1 MAKAIVGKTAAKRD
15 WYVESLVRG
24 LMVLRS
30 FDASAA
36 SQRIIDVAKRTG
48 LSRAAS
54 RRLLMTL
61 QEAGYLDLE
70 DDRYTLRPAV
80 LDLGFSYL
88 STLKIPALAQPILAK
103 LVSRFGEA
111 ASVAILDDTETLH
124 IARAAEGQ
132 KFNNHIPIGS
142 RLPAYSTSLGRV
154 LLAAL
159 PEQDMKERVSRM
171 KVELL
176 TPLSISS
183 RTALLSELK
192 AVRQQGWSATANQIR
207 EGIGGIAVPV
217 RDRHGKTRA
226 AINLHRLVDPG
237 TVALNPGP
245 YLFALQQSAVEISLL
260 LDI

>member
-1 MAKAIVGKTAAKRD
+1 MARAIAKKTEGKRD

-30 FDASAA
+30 FDAGSA

-61 QEAGYLDLE
+61 QDAGYLDLE

-88 STLKIPALAQPILAK
+88 ATLKIPALAQPVLAK

-111 ASVAILDDTETLH
+111 ASVAILDDTQTLH

-142 RLPAYSTSLGRV
+142 RLPAYISSLGRV

-159 PEQDMKERVSRM
+159 PEPEMKERVSRM
-171 KVELL
+171 HFELM
-176 TPLSISS
+176 TPQTISS
-183 RTALLSELK
+183 RTALLAELK
-192 AVRQQGWSATANQIR
+192 TVRQQGWAATANQVR
-207 EGIGGIAVPV
+207 EGIGGIAVPI
-217 RDRHGKTRA
+217 RDRHGSARA
-226 AINLHRLVDPG
+226 AINLHRLVEPG
-237 TVALNPGP
+237 AVGINPEP
-245 YLFALQQSAVEISLL
+245 YLIALQQAAVEISLL
-260 LDI
+260 LDS